1 MLTSLIALD
10 TGTVEVDGV
19 EIRTGRPGSM
29 ANAGVTVIPEDRHQ
43 AGCVLGMTVAENL
56 VLDDVQRVCNRR
68 IISPRL
74 IRRQAEELIEQFGI
88 KTPSPNTPMASLS
101 GGNQQRVVLARAIRR
116 EPKVLVAAQPT
127 HGLDVGAVE
136 YMTEQ
141 LRAAAARGVA
151 VLLISTELE
160 EILSLADRIAVI
172 HRGRILGVVDRA
184 DVDLERI
191 GLMMGGHPA

>member
-1 MLTSLIALD
+1 M
-10 TGTVEVDGV
+10 G
-19 EIRTGRPGSM
+19 
-29 ANAGVTVIPEDRHQ
+29 
-43 AGCVLGMTVAENL
+43 
-56 VLDDVQRVCNRR
+56 
-68 IISPRL
+68 
-74 IRRQAEELIEQFGI
+74 
-88 KTPSPNTPMASLS
+88 SLS

-160 EILSLADRIAVI
+160 EILSVADRIAVI
-172 HRGRILGVVDRA
+172 HRGRILGVVDRP
-184 DVDLERI
+184 DVALAPS
-191 GLMMGGHPA
+191 GLMTGGRPP